1 MALEEDV
8 VTAAGVVLAT
18 EEVVKAYFI
27 EGSYGGIGGD
37 VSTHTDARTLGAGN
51 HNGGVPTDPAT
62 VLALCG
68 FIAGE
73 VGFFVNINSVDVR
86 GG

>member
-1 MALEEDV
+1 M
-8 VTAAGVVLAT
+8 
-18 EEVVKAYFI
+18 
-27 EGSYGGIGGD
+27 
-37 VSTHTDARTLGAGN
+37 STHADARTLGAGN
-51 HNGGVPTDPAT
+51 HNCSVPTDPAT

-73 VGFFVNINSVDVR
+73 VGFFVNSNGVDVR

>member
-8 VTAAGVVLAT
+8 VTATGVVLAT

-27 EGSYGGIGGD
+27 EGGYGSIGGD
-37 VSTHTDARTLGAGN
+37 VTTHTDARTLGAGN
-51 HNGGVPTDPAT
+51 HNCSVPTDPAT

-73 VGFFVNINSVDVR
+73 VGFFVNSNGVDVR
-86 GG
+86 SG